1 MWPVRFAGPYGKLT
15 FNINVNKFLQFNEF
29 YLITSIGQWL
39 VTNLRS
45 DILKKYEPV
54 LGDQSIVIGEYIFQ
68 CNSQRA
74 T

>member
-1 MWPVRFAGPYGKLT
+1 MLMQL
-15 FNINVNKFLQFNEF
+15 NKFYAFADSE
-29 YLITSIGQWL
+29 GQWI

-45 DILKKYEPV
+45 DILKKFEPV
-54 LGDQSIVIGEYIFQ
+54 LGEQSTVVGEYIFQ

>member
-1 MWPVRFAGPYGKLT
+1 MKKL
-15 FNINVNKFLQFNEF
+15 
-29 YLITSIGQWL
+29 YLFVILKGQWL

-45 DILKKYEPV
+45 DILKKFEPV
-54 LGDQSIVIGEYIFQ
+54 LGEQSTIVGEYIFQ